1 MDNDVASQH
10 FPYDSSDKR
19 DVAHIFRER
28 MGLLIA
34 QSGNNLSQF
43 SKSIGI
49 DRSAL
54 SQFLAPD
61 STRLPRAETL
71 CAISRACGV
80 SLDWLMGLIAND
92 GNSDDIVPSIEI
104 MRMNEEEATRKIEE
118 WHREAIGYKIRY
130 VPNTLPD
137 TMRIDEVS
145 EFEFKYNHLFIR
157 KAQDLQAKRQLI
169 KTAKPDTD
177 MEVCMPMQTLELFAK
192 GEGVW
197 KELPKEIRKKQ
208 LEHMLKLVGEF
219 YPTFRLFF
227 FDQQAAY
234 SAPYT
239 LFGPLRAAV
248 YLGNMYLLV
257 NSVDHIKALTQHFDR
272 LIRLATVGPDRAEE
286 KIREFLAQ
294 VR

>member
-1 MDNDVASQH
+1 MNSHQ
-10 FPYDSSDKR
+10 FPSDSSDKR
-19 DVAHIFRER
+19 DVAYIFRER
-28 MGLLIA
+28 MGMLIA
-34 QSGNNLSQF
+34 QSGSNLSQF

-104 MRMNEEEATRKIEE
+104 MRMNEEEATLKIEE

-137 TMRIDEVS
+137 MMRIDEVS

-157 KAQDLQAKRQLI
+157 KAQNQQAKKQLS
-169 KTAKPDTD
+169 KTALPDTD
-177 MEVCMPMQTLELFAK
+177 MEVCMPLQTLELFSK

-197 KELPKEIRKKQ
+197 QELPKNVRKKQ

-239 LFGPLRAAV
+239 LFGPMRAAV

-272 LIRLATVGPDRAEE
+272 LIRLAIVGPDRAEY
-286 KIREFLAQ
+286 KIREFLDE

>member
-1 MDNDVASQH
+1 MSFDVNPQQTPSN
-10 FPYDSSDKR
+10 SSDKR
-19 DVAHIFRER
+19 DVALVFRER
-28 MGLLIA
+28 MTLLIA
-34 QSGNNLSQF
+34 QSGDNVSQF

-80 SLDWLMGLIAND
+80 SLDWLMGLITNE
-92 GNSDDIVPSIEI
+92 GHTDDIVPSIEI
-104 MRMNEEEATRKIEE
+104 MRMNEQEATRQLRE

-137 TMRIDEVS
+137 VLRTEEVS
-145 EFEFKYNHLFIR
+145 EFEFRYNHLYI
-157 KAQDLQAKRQLI
+157 KNDQNEQMKKQLI
-169 KTAKPDTD
+169 RTVHPDTD
-177 MEVCMPMQTLELFAK
+177 MEVCMPIQTLELLAK

-197 KELPKEIRKKQ
+197 KGLAKQTRRRQ
-208 LEHMLKLVGEF
+208 LEHMLKLIGDF
-219 YPTFRLFF
+219 YPTFRLFL
-227 FDQQAAY
+227 FDQQAVN

-239 LFGPLRAAV
+239 LFGPLRGAV

-272 LIRLATVGPDRAEE
+272 LITLAVVGPDRAEE
-286 KIREFLAQ
+286 Q
-294 VR
+294 VRAFISQVK

>member
-1 MDNDVASQH
+1 MNSQQSNLN
-10 FPYDSSDKR
+10 SSDKR

-28 MGLLIA
+28 MALLIS

-92 GNSDDIVPSIEI
+92 GHSDDIVPSIEI
-104 MRMNEEEATRKIEE
+104 MQMNEEEATRKLEE

-145 EFEFKYNHLFIR
+145 KFEFKYNHLFIR
-157 KAQDLQAKRQLI
+157 KAQDQQAKQHLI

-177 MEVCMPMQTLELFAK
+177 MEVCMPLQTLELFAK

-197 KELPKEIRKKQ
+197 NELSIDVRRKQ

-227 FDQQAAY
+227 FDQQAVY

-272 LIRLATVGPDRAEE
+272 LIRLATIGPDKAEE
-286 KIREFLAQ
+286 QIKKFINEIK
-294 VR
+294 

>member
-1 MDNDVASQH
+1 MNTQH
-10 FPYDSSDKR
+10 SPLDSSDKR
-19 DVAHIFRER
+19 DVAYIFRER
-28 MGLLIA
+28 MALLIA

-118 WHREAIGYKIRY
+118 WHRDAIGYKIRY

-137 TMRIDEVS
+137 IMRINEVS

-157 KAQDLQAKRQLI
+157 KAQDQQAKKLLV
-169 KTAKPDTD
+169 KTLKPDTD
-177 MEVCMPMQTLELFAK
+177 IEVCMPLQTLELFAK

-208 LEHMLKLVGEF
+208 LEHMLKLTGEF

-227 FDQQAAY
+227 FDQQTAY

-272 LIRLATVGPDRAEE
+272 LIRLAKVGPDRAEE
-286 KIREFLAQ
+286 QIQKFLAELK
-294 VR
+294 

>member
-1 MDNDVASQH
+1 MNSQQ

-19 DVAHIFRER
+19 DVAYIFRER
-28 MGLLIA
+28 MALLIA

-80 SLDWLMGLIAND
+80 SLDWIMGLIAND
-92 GNSDDIVPSIEI
+92 GNSDEIVPSIEI
-104 MRMNEEEATRKIEE
+104 MRMNEEEATLKIED
-118 WHREAIGYKIRY
+118 WHREATGYKIRY

-137 TMRIDEVS
+137 IMRIDEVS

-157 KAQDLQAKRQLI
+157 KAQNKQAKRQLI
-169 KTAKPDTD
+169 KTDKPDTD
-177 MEVCMPMQTLELFAK
+177 IEVCMPLQTLELFAK

-197 KELPKEIRKKQ
+197 QELSKEIRKKQ

-227 FDQQAAY
+227 FDQKAAY

-272 LIRLATVGPDRAEE
+272 LIKLATVGPDRAEE
-286 KIREFLAQ
+286 RIREFLTEL
-294 VR
+294 R

>member
-1 MDNDVASQH
+1 MASQH

>member
-1 MDNDVASQH
+1 MDNDVTSQH